1 MVEWYRRAVIA
12 LLLNVFLVLTPL
24 LMISTVQAD
33 EKTVLIVNVDETEQG
48 ELASKLYQTV
58 VARISEHLER
68 AGFQT
73 LNDDTQLSREA
84 GTSDSL
90 SDTDLLSKLRAE
102 TEKSIDF
109 VAIVQ
114 IFANTVLL
122 SGGTRIEVEI
132 AGRMLKVDNGDVLAR
147 FDLPVP
153 NALNAPPACDRECII
168 QLLEDNT
175 TFLANS
181 LGQVLAKRLQSG
193 Q

>member
-1 MVEWYRRAVIA
+1 MIDWFRRGSLSFSVNIF
-12 LLLNVFLVLTPL
+12 LILMSVFS
-24 LMISTVQAD
+24 ISAAQAE
-33 EKTVLIVNVDETEQG
+33 EKTVLIINVDETKQG
-48 ELASKLYQTV
+48 ELASKLYKTV

-73 LNDDTQLSREA
+73 LNDDTKLSRQA

-90 SDTDLLSKLRAE
+90 SDADLLSKLRAK
-102 TEKSIDF
+102 TDKSIDF

-122 SGGTRIEVEI
+122 SDGTRIEVEI
-132 AGRMLKVDNGDVLAR
+132 AGRMLKVGNGYVLAR

-153 NALNAPPACDRECII
+153 NTLNAPPSCDRECII

-175 TFLANS
+175 TFLADS